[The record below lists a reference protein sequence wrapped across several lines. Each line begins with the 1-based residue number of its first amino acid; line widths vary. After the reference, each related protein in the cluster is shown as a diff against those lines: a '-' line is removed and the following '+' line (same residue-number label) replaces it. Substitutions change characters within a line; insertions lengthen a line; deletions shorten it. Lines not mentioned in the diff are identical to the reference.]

1 MWYNNRGQ
9 VKGHCSH
16 LWRREHGGGENLRGT
31 RFQLLSIGLAAGVAL
46 MEQARGIYTFYTHL
60 KWIWAIALGYA
71 MSITVHLLMNA
82 APFRP

>member
-1 MWYNNRGQ
+1 
-9 VKGHCSH
+9 
-16 LWRREHGGGENLRGT
+16 
-31 RFQLLSIGLAAGVAL
+31 

>member
-1 MWYNNRGQ
+1 MTFPSKTIPLARMFSCAVMG
-9 VKGHCSH
+9 
-16 LWRREHGGGENLRGT
+16 RRVENLRGT